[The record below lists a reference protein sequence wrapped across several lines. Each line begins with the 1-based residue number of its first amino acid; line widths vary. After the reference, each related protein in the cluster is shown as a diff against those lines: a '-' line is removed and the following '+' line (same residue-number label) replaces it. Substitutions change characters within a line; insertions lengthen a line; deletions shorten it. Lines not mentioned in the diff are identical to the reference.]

1 MLLSGPV
8 LFSKTILGNELS
20 AEMERNLLD
29 TFRKTPAGRQLL
41 DTISYAE
48 GTRRAD
54 PAESYRVMYGGGT
67 FDDLSQHP
75 DKVIQGGQ
83 YSSAAAG
90 RYQFMPGTWGNV
102 SKKLELDDFGAEA
115 QDLAALKLARD
126 RLLSIG
132 GLAAVE
138 KEGFSSR
145 VSNAL
150 SPEWASL
157 PTTQGVS
164 YYGQPV
170 KSLKDLQKVYGQAP
184 SPAPATSKPGPVS
197 PEVAPKPASS
207 PSLSMLKNFIKKRLP
222 FVGSK
227 SGFDPQKAL
236 RAAFNSSE
244 LME

>member
-1 MLLSGPV
+1 

-75 DKVIQGGQ
+75 DKVIQGGR

-90 RYQFMPGTWGNV
+90 RYQFMPNTWGNV
-102 SKKLELDDFGAEA
+102 SKRLELGDFGAQA

-126 RLLSIG
+126 RLLPIG
-132 GLAAVE
+132 GLATVE

-170 KSLKDLQKVYGQAP
+170 KSLEELQKVYGQAP
-184 SPAPATSKPGPVS
+184 APTTPEPAPVP
-197 PEVAPKPASS
+197 PEVAPTPASS

-222 FVGSK
+222 FIGAN
-227 SGFDPQKAL
+227 SGFDAQKAL
-236 RAAFNSSE
+236 KAAFSPTK